1 MRDPYFLSSL
11 CDGLICG
18 RRRWF
23 YLAGNG
29 LALLL
34 CLLIPGLRGLLL
46 ALMALTGCTLA
57 LYLTHRH
64 HAFGAEYQRKPCPGD
79 AKCETVLID
88 AALIGQGTRL
98 RAASQPV
105 DVADGLSLRLG
116 SGTLLLGTAMVLVSQ
131 ELPPQD
137 RSALLSAV
145 QAINLRPDRLRSHSP
160 LVAREEAEGV
170 SIVTVRDGMNSR
182 RYYLGTPETLL
193 PHCPAIWEEHTR
205 PMTEQD
211 PLRILDA
218 ARYMERGGCRVLAFA
233 TALESEEPIFLGL
246 AGLGEDIHMEA
257 LKDASDLRAMGLTL
271 MLEGSG
277 RPEGDVD
284 TLRALMELPDH
295 HARADIHLTTRE
307 VAGDALGITRRSGDS
322 LLEPIRQLRSRFS
335 AIEKTLRRFALA
347 LGFCLALSLF
357 SGVSAL
363 PLAVALL
370 VTCGALFIGVDL
382 TVPGLRWPVLA
393 ASIGLGLVTRLFL
406 GTLDP
411 ALARPVGCL
420 LPLMAAM
427 CCLIRL
433 GGKGFSL
440 KNRDRASLIAVIAGG
455 VMILA
460 SIVLCLLGGF
470 KSLLPL
476 CFVLLISGAVCALLL
491 LCDKLFP

>member
-1 MRDPYFLSSL
+1 MRDPYFISSL
-11 CDGLICG
+11 CDGLIRG

-23 YLAGNG
+23 YLAGNL

-34 CLLIPGLRGLLL
+34 CLLIPGLRGFLL
-46 ALMALTGCTLA
+46 ALTALADCTLA

-64 HAFGAEYQRKPCPGD
+64 HAFGAEYQRKPRPAD

-98 RAASQPV
+98 RAASQPI

-116 SGTLLLGTAMVLVSQ
+116 SGALLLGTAMVLVSD

-145 QAINLRPDRLRSHSP
+145 QALNLRPDRLRSHSP
-160 LVAREEAEGV
+160 VIAREEAEGV

-182 RYYLGTPETLL
+182 RYYLGAPEALL
-193 PHCPAIWEEHTR
+193 PHCPAIWEAHTR

-211 PLRILDA
+211 PLRIMDA
-218 ARYMERGGCRVLAFA
+218 ARYMERGGCRVLAYA

-246 AGLGEDIHMEA
+246 AGLGEDIHLEA
-257 LKDASDLRAMGLTL
+257 LKDAADLRAMGLTL
-271 MLEGSG
+271 MLEDGD
-277 RPEGDVD
+277 RPEGDAD

-295 HARADIHLTTRE
+295 HARADIHLTTRD
-307 VAGDALGITRRSGDS
+307 VAGSALAITRRPGDS
-322 LLEPIRQLRSRFS
+322 LQDPIRQLRGRFS
-335 AIEKTLRRFALA
+335 TMENALRRFALA
-347 LGFCLALSLF
+347 LGFCLVLSLF

-370 VTCGALFIGVDL
+370 LICGALFIGVDL
-382 TVPGLRWPVLA
+382 TAPGMRWPVLA
-393 ASIGLGLVTRLFL
+393 ASVGLGLVTRLFL
-406 GTLDP
+406 GTLGP
-411 ALARPVGCL
+411 ELARPAGCL
-420 LPLMAAM
+420 LPLAAAM

-433 GGKGFSL
+433 GGQSFSL
-440 KNRDRASLIAVIAGG
+440 KGGDRVSLFAVLLGG
-455 VMILA
+455 AMLLA
-460 SIVLCLLGGF
+460 AIVLCLLGGW

-476 CFVLLISGAVCALLL
+476 CFVLLVSGAVCALLL
-491 LCDKLFP
+491 LGDRLFP